1 MNFTISRRQSKL
13 YAARGFDLNKWQM
26 LIDEGNALRREIK
39 AVANEYD
46 VEWDELE
53 DEKQE
58 EVAEALRDEREKKKG
73 KGKEGEE
80 DADEGGKKKK

>member
-26 LIDEGNALRREIK
+26 LVDEGNALRREIK

-58 EVAEALRDEREKKKG
+58 AVAEALKDDREKKKNG
-73 KGKEGEE
+73 KKDGEDE
-80 DADEGGKKKK
+80 DEGDSGKKK

>member
-13 YAARGFDLNKWQM
+13 YNARGFDLRTWEG
-26 LIDEGNALRREIK
+26 LIEEANALRREIK

-53 DEKQE
+53 DEKDE
-58 EVAEALRDEREKKKG
+58 KVMEALKKDREKKKG
-73 KGKEGEE
+73 
-80 DADEGGKKKK
+80 GKKKDDDDEGPKLS

>member
-1 MNFTISRRQSKL
+1 MNYTISRRQSKL
-13 YAARGFDLNKWQM
+13 YASRGFDINKWQM

-58 EVAEALRDEREKKKG
+58 TVAEALKDEREKNKK
-73 KGKEGEE
+73 KDKEE
-80 DADEGGKKKK
+80 DEDGDKKK